1 MNIICQFC
9 FSMNFIA
16 ERPTDGKFTQCC
28 HKGKVNLTQI
38 PYPPYL
44 KNLIS
49 NPQDKLHNNFMKNIR
64 SYNSAVAFA
73 SMGAKIS
80 ELTGIGPYCFKVHGQ
95 IYHRTSNLYPPS
107 KPTYAQ
113 LYVLDTTQA
122 IDKRIHHPANSKCNK
137 YIMKQLDQ
145 LIRQINPYALS
156 FKTLGEVHQ
165 SALEL
170 ATTSNTKLPTIN
182 MIFKGDRSSD
192 RRRYNL
198 PSMDDVAMIF
208 NNEDGE
214 PPFKRDI
221 KVYPKSND
229 NDLIILN
236 VLSPNLDPMVYPL
249 LFPHGE
255 PGWSPNMIADN
266 SD

>member
-1 MNIICQFC
+1 
-9 FSMNFIA
+9 
-16 ERPTDGKFTQCC
+16 
-28 HKGKVNLTQI
+28 
-38 PYPPYL
+38 
-44 KNLIS
+44 
-49 NPQDKLHNNFMKNIR
+49 MKNIR

-80 ELTGIGPYCFKVHGQ
+80 ELTGNGPYCFKVHGQ

-107 KPTYAQ
+107 NALPTYAQ

-122 IDKRIHHPANSKCNK
+122 IDKRIHHSANSKCNK
-137 YIMKQLDQ
+137 DIMKQLDQ

-198 PSMDDVAMIF
+198 PSWMT
-208 NNEDGE
+208 
-214 PPFKRDI
+214 
-221 KVYPKSND
+221 
-229 NDLIILN
+229 
-236 VLSPNLDPMVYPL
+236 
-249 LFPHGE
+249 
-255 PGWSPNMIADN
+255 
-266 SD
+266 